1 MREPTVPNIPRLHP
15 VKLTVDEIALV
26 QHLVLRHLCRMDAF
40 ADKESLALFELQFTE
55 RYTQRHFWRVSCA
68 NATLSQTLDKL
79 LAEGETLTRGTGGS
93 QTAEL
98 VTSVNPSREQV

>member
-26 QHLVLRHLCRMDAF
+26 QHLVLRHL
-40 ADKESLALFELQFTE
+40 LASRASEPQTTSE
-55 RYTQRHFWRVSCA
+55 YSTSDHWRIACA

-79 LAEGETLTRGTGGS
+79 LAEGETLA
-93 QTAEL
+93 QD
-98 VTSVNPSREQV
+98 EQHAGNC